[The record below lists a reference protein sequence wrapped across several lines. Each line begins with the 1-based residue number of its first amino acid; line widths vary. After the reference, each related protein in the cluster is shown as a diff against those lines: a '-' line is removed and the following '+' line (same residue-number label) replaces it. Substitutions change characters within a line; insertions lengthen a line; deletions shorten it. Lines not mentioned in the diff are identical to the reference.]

1 MGALLSA
8 DVDLAG
14 QYHECA
20 ARHRGLVEWSVGGR
34 K

>member
-1 MGALLSA
+1 MGALMSA

-20 ARHRGLVEWSVGGR
+20 ARHRGLVKWSVGQ
-34 K
+34 